1 MSRLRLA
8 LAQMNATVGDLA
20 GNATLIAE
28 RLEQAREV
36 GAHIVAFPELAL
48 TGYPPEDLL
57 LKPSFIEANQKALLG
72 LQEHTREI
80 TAVIGFV
87 ERDVDLFNAA
97 AVLHDG
103 QWVDT
108 YRKQRLPNYGV
119 FDELRYFRP
128 GKEEL
133 LLQVGEAAVGITIC
147 EDIWYPGGPVE
158 RLAQAGADLV
168 VNINASPYH
177 RGKWQDRHRML
188 ATRAADYGV
197 AIAYVNLIGGQD
209 ELVFDGDSV
218 VVGPSG
224 ALIAEAQ
231 PFADELLL
239 CDLEIE
245 DVFRARLHDAR
256 PRQNAAREE
265 PSSVRRR
272 VLFEGGLEAPDP
284 ITTGLPVQHDDVSE
298 VYAALVM
305 GTRDYVRKN
314 GFKHVVLG
322 LSGGID
328 SSLVA
333 AIAVDALGPDAVTG
347 VSMPSQYSSGH
358 SRTDAAELARTLA
371 IQMITLPIRDVFDAT
386 VALLAPSFS
395 GRAADL
401 AEENLQARIRG
412 NLLMALSNKF
422 GWLVLTTGNKSEMAT
437 GYSTL
442 YGDMA
447 GGFAVLK
454 DVPKTL
460 VYELSRWRNAHGGVQ
475 IISENVLTKPPSA
488 ELRPDQKDE
497 DSLPPYDILDPILER
512 YVENDWDIDEI
523 VEAGFEREIVQKVI
537 ALVDRN
543 EYKRRQAP
551 PGVKITERAFGK
563 DRRLPITSRWRG

>member
-1 MSRLRLA
+1 
-8 LAQMNATVGDLA
+8 MNATVGDLEGNTDIIIRRLVEA
-20 GNATLIAE
+20 GEA
-28 RLEQAREV
+28 
-36 GAHIVAFPELAL
+36 GAQIVAFPELAL

-57 LKPSFIEANQKALLG
+57 LKPAFVEANKNALLSISP
-72 LQEHTREI
+72 HTRGL
-80 TAVIGFV
+80 TAIVGFV
-87 ERDVDLFNAA
+87 DRDVDLFNAA
-97 AVLHDG
+97 AIFHDG
-103 QWVDT
+103 EWVDT

-128 GKEEL
+128 GSDEL
-133 LLQVGEAAVGITIC
+133 LLEHPLATLGVTIC

-158 RLAQAGADLV
+158 RLASAGADLII
-168 VNINASPYH
+168 NINASPFH
-177 RGKWQDRHRML
+177 RGKWQERHRLL

-197 AIAYVNLIGGQD
+197 VIGYVNLVGGQD

-218 VVGPSG
+218 VVTPEGE
-224 ALIAEAQ
+224 LLAEAQ

-239 CDLEIE
+239 CDIEIGQIFRTRMH
-245 DVFRARLHDAR
+245 DVRS
-256 PRQNAAREE
+256 RQHAREAPATVRTRTLHPVPLPPQPPLAKAE
-265 PSSVRRR
+265 PV
-272 VLFEGGLEAPDP
+272 V
-284 ITTGLPVQHDDVSE
+284 HDDIAE

-314 GFKHVVLG
+314 GFRHVVLG

-328 SSLVA
+328 STLVA
-333 AIAVDALGPDAVTG
+333 VIAVDALGADAVTG
-347 VSMPSQYSSGH
+347 VYMPSRYSSEH
-358 SRTDAAELARTLA
+358 SRTDAAELAQTLG
-371 IQMITLPIRDVFDAT
+371 IEMLTLPIEAVFCAT
-386 VALLAPSFS
+386 LELLKPVFA
-395 GRAADL
+395 GREPGL

-460 VYELSRWRNAHGGVQ
+460 VYKLCRWRNRQPGGPL
-475 IISENVLTKPPSA
+475 ISDSVLTKAPSA

-497 DSLPPYDILDPILER
+497 DSLPPYEILDPILQR
-512 YVENDWDIDEI
+512 YVEQDWSLEEL
-523 VEAGFEREIVQKVI
+523 VGAGYDRDIVQKVI
-537 ALVDRN
+537 TLVDRN

-563 DRRLPITSRWRG
+563 DRRLPITSRWQGR